1 MGTSFQRCLPT
12 EQQLQQQKFIMSK
25 FGTFEIT
32 MNQADCDFTAI
43 VYGKEAASYMLG
55 KSMKATFT
63 DLGKG
68 RVAAHWFSSDPAL
81 AKFNFFGVFYE
92 GDGHTI
98 NMPGFGGLVKY
109 SSQSTAD
116 GYKTTMES
124 EKYGKFDVVEVYC
137 SQGVAKTITHK
148 GTTHTEHW
156 KRVINENGWYRMH
169 HHENGLAMMM
179 EDGTLTESQATKMLD
194 GMKLHWNACD
204 SGFQLIE
211 DFAGEARVKS
221 GGKYDEECDY
231 VFPGE
236 EPTKYIVTK
245 KDAGKYLTIWKRP
258 KDTTEVIFEFCGEGL
273 MMDMKNLK
281 SGTCA
286 KLFYKKYTP
295 LCGKMKVIA
304 SENVKEMM
312 LAIGCPEK
320 MACDYANDM
329 ATLEIEENF
338 PVYRWNWQG
347 KTPMDISMKLDEETE
362 VFDPIMNEKMKAVCT
377 KSGNKL
383 LFTQKYSSMTFITTC
398 TFTDNFMIMKTMA
411 EGLKVPAGIQ
421 VLERCC

>member
-1 MGTSFQRCLPT
+1 MHPL
-12 EQQLQQQKFIMSK
+12 L
-25 FGTFEIT
+25 
-32 MNQADCDFTAI
+32 

-92 GDGHTI
+92 GNGHTI

-137 SQGVAKTITHK
+137 SQGVAKVSNLGNILIEKFHFFNVNLLQTITHK

-179 EDGTLTESQATKMLD
+179 EDGTLTEAQATKMLD

-273 MMDMKNLK
+273 MMVKFLI
-281 SGTCA
+281 
-286 KLFYKKYTP
+286 KL
-295 LCGKMKVIA
+295 
-304 SENVKEMM
+304 
-312 LAIGCPEK
+312 
-320 MACDYANDM
+320 
-329 ATLEIEENF
+329 
-338 PVYRWNWQG
+338 Q
-347 KTPMDISMKLDEETE
+347 
-362 VFDPIMNEKMKAVCT
+362 
-377 KSGNKL
+377 
-383 LFTQKYSSMTFITTC
+383 
-398 TFTDNFMIMKTMA
+398 
-411 EGLKVPAGIQ
+411 
-421 VLERCC
+421 